1 MMYNREKVL
10 QHFAPTQIRSIQRI
24 PTFRP
29 RQTYRMPNKDTPS
42 SSPNRAP
49 STERAEPGALD
60 VPHKKDKNNNPRLQ
74 AASSLTDADFY
85 HAFVK
90 LSPEGIWRVEV
101 DPPIPVDLTEDEQ
114 VNLLFERTEFI
125 EGNFAF
131 TKLLS
136 LGDAALIS
144 GQRVHDLFPTL
155 FAENQYLFRAIV
167 RSGYHLVGAEVLQTT
182 STGGARWFT
191 ISFLG
196 IIKDNSLQG
205 GWGTLQEITETKR
218 NNRIQTALYQI
229 SQATSSTQN
238 LQELFKTIHQTLGE
252 LMPAD
257 NLFIAL
263 YDPATDLL
271 TFPYFADENDPPPP
285 PRRPARGMTEYV
297 LRTGRPTLSDPMDF
311 EHLVTIGEVEN
322 VGTPSIDWLGVPLV
336 VQNQVIGVLAVQT
349 YKEGIRFSEVERDL
363 LVFVSNQIAMAID
376 RKRAEET
383 LRMNEARFR
392 AIVEDQTE
400 LICRFLPNGAL
411 TFVNEAF
418 CRYYGKHREDL
429 IGQPFIELIPDEY
442 RPAVLR
448 SFESLTAE
456 IPSVITEHPGVKAG
470 NFSTWEQWSVRAIFD
485 DTGLLAEYQCVGRDM
500 TERKKFEDELRY
512 LSTHDSLTSIYN
524 RAYFEEE
531 MYRFQ
536 HSRQMPV
543 SVVIA
548 DVDGL
553 KEINDQFG
561 HPTGD
566 ELLRQAS
573 TVLKNA
579 FRAEDVVA
587 RIGGD
592 EFGVLIP
599 GADSEIA
606 QRSVERIRKSLD
618 AHNASPGNILVRLSL
633 GFATAVKGEEIPD
646 AFRQADSMMYQEKF
660 QMRARRVQGILRGMK
675 SGYP

>member
-1 MMYNREKVL
+1 LGLAETTTVSEQPL
-10 QHFAPTQIRSIQRI
+10 TQ
-24 PTFRP
+24 
-29 RQTYRMPNKDTPS
+29 
-42 SSPNRAP
+42 
-49 STERAEPGALD
+49 
-60 VPHKKDKNNNPRLQ
+60 
-74 AASSLTDADFY
+74 
-85 HAFVK
+85 
-90 LSPEGIWRVEV
+90 
-101 DPPIPVDLTEDEQ
+101 
-114 VNLLFERTEFI
+114 
-125 EGNFAF
+125 
-131 TKLLS
+131 
-136 LGDAALIS
+136 
-144 GQRVHDLFPTL
+144 LFPTL
-155 FAENQYLFRAIV
+155 YEQNHDLFQSVV
-167 RSGYHLVGAEVLQTT
+167 RSGYHLVGAEISQV
-182 STGGARWFT
+182 SATGGGPRWFLL
-191 ISFLG
+191 SFLG
-196 IIKDNSLQG
+196 IIKDNLLQG
-205 GWGTLQEITETKR
+205 GWGTLQEISESKR
-218 NNRIQTALYQI
+218 NTRIQAALYQI

-271 TFPYFADENDPPPP
+271 TFPYFADENDQPPP
-285 PRRPARGMTEYV
+285 PRRPAHGMTEYV

-311 EHLVTIGEVEN
+311 EHLVEIGEVES
-322 VGTPSIDWLGVPLV
+322 VGTPSIDWLGVPLIL
-336 VQNQVIGVLAVQT
+336 QSQVIGVLAVQT

-429 IGQPFIELIPDEY
+429 IGQPFIELLPDDY

-448 SFESLTAE
+448 SFESLNVD
-456 IPSVITEHPGVKAG
+456 IPSVTTEHPGVKAG

-485 DTGLLAEYQCVGRDM
+485 DANQLVEYQCVGRDM

-531 MYRFQ
+531 MFRFQ

-573 TVLKNA
+573 NVLKNA

-599 GADSEIA
+599 GADIEIA
-606 QRSVERIRKSLD
+606 EKSVERIRKSLD

-633 GFATAVKGEEIPD
+633 GYATAHKGEEIPD
-646 AFRQADSMMYQEKF
+646 TFRQADSMMYQEKF